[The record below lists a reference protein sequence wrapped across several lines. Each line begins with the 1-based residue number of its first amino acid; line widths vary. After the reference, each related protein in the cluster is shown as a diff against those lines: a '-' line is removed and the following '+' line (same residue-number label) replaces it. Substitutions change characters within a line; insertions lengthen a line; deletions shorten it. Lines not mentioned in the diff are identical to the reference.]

1 MKVAII
7 LFDVDLNYFNFDN
20 YYTIGVDRGA
30 LNAVSNNIKLDLA
43 VGDFD
48 SVNIDEFEA
57 ISKNSKSVI
66 KLNPIKDD
74 TDTLFAINKAYQLSN
89 DVTIFGGIKG
99 NRIEHFLSILGLLLK
114 YKDLKIIDNSSLI
127 FRRDESFTLTKE
139 DIKDYKFFSVFS
151 LSNDLRISLKGF
163 KYNLDN
169 FNLKIDNTA
178 YTISNQLIEDEGK
191 VSINNKALFILSK
204 ADNKNNVD

>member
-7 LFDVDLNYFNFDN
+7 LFDVDLDYFTLDG

-30 LNAVSNNIKLDLA
+30 LNAIKSNINLDLA

-48 SVNIDEFEA
+48 SVSDDEYEL
-57 ISKNSKSVI
+57 ITSNSKEVI

-74 TDTLFAINKAYQLSN
+74 TDTLFALNKAYELTD

-99 NRIEHFLSILGLLLK
+99 NRIEHFLSILGLVLK
-114 YKDLKIIDNSSLI
+114 FKNLKIIDNNSLI
-127 FRRDESFTLTKE
+127 FRKDESFKITKN
-139 DIKDYKFFSVFS
+139 DFKDYKFFSVFS
-151 LSNDLRISLKGF
+151 LSNDLVISLKGF

-169 FNLKIDNTA
+169 YNLKTDNTA
-178 YTISNQLIEDEGK
+178 YTISNQLIKNEGLIT
-191 VSINNKALFILSK
+191 INDKALFILSK
-204 ADNKNNVD
+204 ADNENNVD

>member
-57 ISKNSKSVI
+57 ISKNSNSVI

>member
-7 LFDVDLNYFNFDN
+7 LFDVDLNSFNLDN

-30 LNAVSNNIKLDLA
+30 LNAIKNNIKLDLA

-48 SVNIDEFEA
+48 SVNEYEFA
-57 ISKNSKSVI
+57 SISANSNEVI
-66 KLNPIKDD
+66 KLNQIKDD
-74 TDTLFAINKAYQLSN
+74 TDTLFALNKAYELTD

-114 YKDLKIIDNSSLI
+114 FKDLKIIDNNSLI
-127 FRRDESFTLTKE
+127 FRKDESFKITKN
-139 DIKDYKFFSVFS
+139 DFKDYKFFSVFS
-151 LSNDLRISLKGF
+151 LSNDLLISLKGF

-178 YTISNQLIEDEGK
+178 YTISNQLIQDEGLIT
-191 VSINNKALFILSK
+191 INDKALFILSK
-204 ADNKNNVD
+204 ADNENNVD

>member
-1 MKVAII
+1 MKIAII
-7 LFDVDLNYFNFDN
+7 LFDVNLKSFNFAD

-30 LNAVSNNIKLDLA
+30 LNAVNNNIKLDLA

-48 SVNIDEFEA
+48 SVSDVEYSQIT
-57 ISKNSKSVI
+57 SNSKEVI

-74 TDTLFAINKAYQLSN
+74 TDTLFALNKAYKLSN

-99 NRIEHFLSILGLLLK
+99 ERIEHFLSILGLLLK
-114 YKDLKIIDNSSLI
+114 FKDLKIIDNNSLI
-127 FRRDESFTLTKE
+127 FRKDENFS
-139 DIKDYKFFSVFS
+139 IKREEFSDYKFFSVFS
-151 LSNDLRISLKGF
+151 LSNDLNITLKGF

-169 FNLKIDNTA
+169 YNLKIDNTA
-178 YTISNQLIEDEGK
+178 FAISNQI
-191 VSINNKALFILSK
+191 VSEEASITINDKALFILSK